1 MITDRRIS
9 AFRRK
14 LAQEDILAF
23 LVTGISNVRYLT
35 GFEDTFDDD
44 ANVVALLT
52 PEITR
57 VYTDFRYEEAVCEA
71 AEGTP
76 WVVYAPTD
84 SLYTVLCDDLA
95 ALGIEQLALESSVV
109 YGRFRFLSERFG
121 GKVYVVDQ
129 WVESLRQTKEA
140 AEVERIAA
148 AAALADRTMEHVLGM
163 LEPGVIERDIV
174 LEIEVFMRTNG
185 AEGVA
190 FPPIVASGL
199 NSSRPHAGVTERAI
213 GAGDFVTIDLGARV
227 QGYCSDLTRTVVMG
241 SASTRQRE
249 IYSAVYDANAAAI
262 EAVHGGIS
270 GMDLDAVARDL
281 LTKRGF
287 GTQFGHGLGHGVG
300 LQIHEMPSVNSRW
313 RDSIPAGVVITIE
326 PGVYIPEFGGVR
338 IEDLVLVEDG
348 GCTVLSESPRELT
361 EI

>member
-1 MITDRRIS
+1 
-9 AFRRK
+9 
-14 LAQEDILAF
+14 
-23 LVTGISNVRYLT
+23 
-35 GFEDTFDDD
+35 
-44 ANVVALLT
+44 
-52 PEITR
+52 
-57 VYTDFRYEEAVCEA
+57 
-71 AEGTP
+71 
-76 WVVYAPTD
+76 
-84 SLYTVLCDDLA
+84 
-95 ALGIEQLALESSVV
+95 
-109 YGRFRFLSERFG
+109 
-121 GKVYVVDQ
+121 
-129 WVESLRQTKEA
+129 
-140 AEVERIAA
+140 
-148 AAALADRTMEHVLGM
+148 M